1 MRSALRHPLAPVLLA
16 GLALFVAAPAAA
28 QDADSIPP
36 ATPAPLDIGGDR
48 VTVAIAG
55 VYLPDYEGSNDYRL
69 TAGPAAIGS
78 FKRRSFTLIGNR
90 ASINL
95 IPTRPGPGINFELG
109 PVGVI
114 NFDRDAVS
122 QIHDTRV
129 KALGKVST
137 TVELGGYVG
146 VNKTGVF
153 TSPYDTLAATVSYRH
168 DVGGVNHS
176 YAVTPSI
183 SYLTPLSRKAAV
195 GLFGST
201 VIVGRRYAQTYESVS
216 VQQSAAS
223 GLPVYVAHG
232 GVSSYSVGG
241 FATRS
246 ITGDLLHGFK
256 LVAGGTYSRELGS
269 FSYSPLTRVAGTP
282 HQWLGAVGLAY
293 TF

>member
-1 MRSALRHPLAPVLLA
+1 MRHSFATVLFA
-16 GLALFVAAPAAA
+16 GLTLAAAAPALA
-28 QDADSIPP
+28 QDATSVPP
-36 ATPAPLDIGGDR
+36 ATPGALDVGGDR
-48 VTVAIAG
+48 ITVAAAG
-55 VYLPDYEGSNDYRL
+55 VYLPDYEGSNDYRF
-69 TAGPAAIGS
+69 TAAPAAIGS
-78 FKRRSFTLIGNR
+78 FKGHSFTLIGNR

-95 IPTRPGPGINFELG
+95 IPTRPGPGVNFELG

-129 KALGKVST
+129 KALGEVGT

-146 VNKTGVF
+146 INKTGVI
-153 TSPYDTLAATVSYRH
+153 TSPYDTLSATVSYRH

-176 YAVTPSI
+176 YVITPSI
-183 SYLTPLSRKAAV
+183 NYLTPLSRKAAV

-201 VIVGRRYAQTYESVS
+201 AITGRRYAQTYESVS
-216 VQQSAAS
+216 VQQSLVS

-232 GVSSYSVGG
+232 GVSSYTVGG

-256 LVAGGTYSRELGS
+256 VVAGGTYSRELGS
-269 FSYSPLTRVAGTP
+269 FSYSPLTRIAGTP
-282 HQWLGAVGLAY
+282 HQWIGAVGLAY

>member
-1 MRSALRHPLAPVLLA
+1 MRHFAVLAATATMLI
-16 GLALFVAAPAAA
+16 AAPAVA
-28 QDADSIPP
+28 QDATAGPP
-36 ATPAPLDIGGDR
+36 ATGPGGFDLAGDR
-48 VTVAIAG
+48 VTVAVGG
-55 VYLPDYEGSNDYRL
+55 VYLPDYEGSNDYRF
-69 TAGPAAIGS
+69 TGGPAAIGS
-78 FKRRSFTLIGNR
+78 IRGYSFTLIGNR
-90 ASINL
+90 ASVNL
-95 IPTRPGPGINFELG
+95 IHQRPGPGVNFELG

-114 NFDRDAVS
+114 DFDRDSIS
-122 QIHDTRV
+122 QISDVRV
-129 KALGKVST
+129 KALGRVST

-146 VNKTGVF
+146 VNKTGVI
-153 TSPYDTLAATVSYRH
+153 TSPYDTLSATVSYRT

-176 YAVTPSI
+176 YVITPAI
-183 SYLTPLSRKAAV
+183 TYLTPLSRKSAV

-201 VIVGRRYAQTYESVS
+201 AIVGRRFAQTYESVS
-216 VQQSAAS
+216 VQQSLVS

-232 GVSSYSVGG
+232 GVSSYTVGG

-282 HQWLGAVGLAY
+282 HQWIGAVGLAY

>member
-1 MRSALRHPLAPVLLA
+1 MRHLFAPLATVALL
-16 GLALFVAAPAAA
+16 LSAPAVA
-28 QDADSIPP
+28 QDAAGGLPASAPP
-36 ATPAPLDIGGDR
+36 ALDVSGDR
-48 VTVAIAG
+48 VTVAAG
-55 VYLPDYEGSNDYRL
+55 GIYYPDYEGSNDYRF

-78 FKRRSFTLIGNR
+78 IKGYSFTLVGNR
-90 ASINL
+90 ASVNL
-95 IPTRPGPGINFELG
+95 IRARPGPGINFELG
-109 PVGVI
+109 PVGVVDF
-114 NFDRDAVS
+114 NRDSTS
-122 QIHDTRV
+122 QISDVRV

-153 TSPYDTLAATVSYRH
+153 TSPYDTLAATVSYRA

-176 YAVTPSI
+176 YVITPSVT
-183 SYLTPLSRKAAV
+183 YLTPLSRKAAV

-201 VIVGRRYAQTYESVS
+201 IIVGRRFAQTYESVS
-216 VQQSAAS
+216 VQQSVVS
-223 GLPVYVAHG
+223 GLPAYVAHG
-232 GVSSYSVGG
+232 GLSSYTLGG

-282 HQWLGAVGLAY
+282 HQWIGAVGLAY

>member
-1 MRSALRHPLAPVLLA
+1 MRHCLAPLLA
-16 GLALFVAAPAAA
+16 AALFAAPAFA
-28 QDADSIPP
+28 QDTSGPPP
-36 ATPAPLDIGGDR
+36 AGVPGTLDVSGDR
-48 VTVAIAG
+48 ITVAAAG
-55 VYLPDYEGSNDYRL
+55 VYLPDYEGSNNYRF
-69 TAGPAAIGS
+69 TAAPAAIGS
-78 FKRRSFTLIGNR
+78 VKGYNFTLIGNR

-95 IPTRPGPGINFELG
+95 IRARPGPGVNFELG

-114 NFDRDAVS
+114 NFDRDS
-122 QIHDTRV
+122 IGQISDRRV
-129 KALGKVST
+129 KALGRIST

-146 VNKTGVF
+146 INKTGVF
-153 TSPYDTLAATVSYRH
+153 TSPYDTLSAAVSYRT

-176 YAVTPSI
+176 YVITPSI
-183 SYLTPLSRKAAV
+183 NYLTPLSRKAAV

-201 VIVGRRYAQTYESVS
+201 VLVGRRYAQTYENVS
-216 VQQSAAS
+216 IQQSVVS

-232 GVSSYSVGG
+232 GLSSYTLGG

-256 LVAGGTYSRELGS
+256 IVAGGTYSRELGS

-282 HQWLGAVGLAY
+282 HQWIGAVGLAY